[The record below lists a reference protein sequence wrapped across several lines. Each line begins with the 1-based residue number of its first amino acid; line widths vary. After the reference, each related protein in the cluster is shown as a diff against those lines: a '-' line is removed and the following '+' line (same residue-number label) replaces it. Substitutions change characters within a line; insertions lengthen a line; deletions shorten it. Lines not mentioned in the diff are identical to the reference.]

1 MSSKISMRKL
11 TTILNEKGIK
21 AEFCMSGGNCGTI
34 YLGEFNSDGLAE
46 FAIGPSNYGLDEA
59 YFGEICWG
67 KDDEGQSD
75 PFYFEGDENLFTE
88 EILANYIEEDYQ
100 ASKVGA

>member
-1 MSSKISMRKL
+1 MKTISMTKL
-11 TTILNEKGIK
+11 TKLLQEKEIK

-34 YLGEFNSDGLAE
+34 YLGEFDQDGQAE

-59 YFGEICWG
+59 YYGDICWG
-67 KDDEGQSD
+67 KDDHGESD

-88 EILANYIEEDYQ
+88 EILASYIIEDYKS
-100 ASKVGA
+100 SKVGA